1 MKKFNEMAKEWRE
14 AQGFTQWALARKLNV
29 YPQSISSF
37 ECGRT
42 CPGHLVISYLEAGM
56 GEWLYGNQDSR
67 DL

>member
-1 MKKFNEMAKEWRE
+1 MMKFNEKARIWRE
-14 AQGFTQWALARKLNV
+14 SQGYTQWALAHKLDV

-56 GEWLYGNQDSR
+56 GVWLYGNQDSR
-67 DL
+67 DR